1 MVGVA
6 AGYTTGLGS
15 NPLGRLGSGFS
26 KPREDFFLSMKT
38 LGRSYPADLVFFKK
52 TDIKRQRLCYSRL
65 TRSEPAQPA
74 RTRAAGEPPRA
85 PLRSGRAARA
95 FTQSR
100 GPLVRSN
107 CSNSGNRARSFLS
120 TRIPSPFIS
129 ILSSRIPIPSL
140 GFLSLAA
147 TGDSEAIRAPPRA
160 AAGDPPRRT

>member
-1 MVGVA
+1 MA
-6 AGYTTGLGS
+6 
-15 NPLGRLGSGFS
+15 
-26 KPREDFFLSMKT
+26 KT
-38 LGRSYPADLVFFKK
+38 LLQRAD
-52 TDIKRQRLCYSRL
+52 TKRAIPGS
-65 TRSEPAQPA
+65 QPV

-85 PLRSGRAARA
+85 HSVRDAPRAP

-140 GFLSLAA
+140 GFLSLAR
-147 TGDSEAIRAPPRA
+147 GPAILRRFVLLVAPPPA
-160 AAGDPPRRT
+160 TPRGEPNRGEVSIKDSATSCHFFADLTMTIFADLFDRTCIEDFFRGWRR